1 MACTTILVGKN
12 ASYDGSTM
20 IARNDDSG
28 AGNYTPKKY
37 VIVDPKDQPG
47 TYTTVLTHCTVQL
60 PDNPMRYSAVPNAV
74 EGKGIWAA
82 CGVNEKNVGM
92 TATET
97 ITSNERVLGADPLV
111 EYAPAAA
118 GTQEKAGGLGE
129 EDFVVVVLPYISSA
143 REGVL
148 RLGSLLEQYG
158 TNEMNGIAFSDK
170 DEIWWMETI
179 GGHHWMARRVPDN
192 CYVVMPNQLGL
203 DSFDLEDALGEGKNY
218 LCSKDLREFISENH
232 LDLSLDGV
240 LNPRDAFGSHDDA
253 DHVYNTPRAWYM
265 LRYFNPHTCVWD
277 GPDAEYTPMSDDL
290 PWCMVP
296 EKKITV
302 EDVKY
307 ILSSHYQGT
316 PYDPYLAYGD
326 KSMSG
331 AYRSIGINR
340 TDFLGMVQI
349 RPDLP
354 EACRAI
360 QWLAFGSNAFNAIV
374 PFYPN
379 VPRTEDYLSS
389 TTGEVTTDTWY
400 WTSRLIAALAD
411 ASFRKS
417 QFHIERYTF
426 SVQSKVRAVIREAD
440 RKIAGLQADSGA
452 EAAGTPE
459 TAEAILLEANGKVA
473 QILREESQTVLKQV
487 LDEAS
492 NMMKNQFSRSD
503 A

>member
-1 MACTTILVGKN
+1 MA
-12 ASYDGSTM
+12 
-20 IARNDDSG
+20 
-28 AGNYTPKKY
+28 
-37 VIVDPKDQPG
+37 
-47 TYTTVLTHCTVQL
+47 
-60 PDNPMRYSAVPNAV
+60 
-74 EGKGIWAA
+74 
-82 CGVNEKNVGM
+82 
-92 TATET
+92 
-97 ITSNERVLGADPLV
+97 
-111 EYAPAAA
+111 
-118 GTQEKAGGLGE
+118 
-129 EDFVVVVLPYISSA
+129 
-143 REGVL
+143 
-148 RLGSLLEQYG
+148 
-158 TNEMNGIAFSDK
+158 
-170 DEIWWMETI
+170 
-179 GGHHWMARRVPDN
+179 
-192 CYVVMPNQLGL
+192 
-203 DSFDLEDALGEGKNY
+203 
-218 LCSKDLREFISENH
+218 EFIENNH
-232 LDLSLDGV
+232 LDLSV
-240 LNPRDAFGSHDDA
+240 DAGKVCENTDFDVRAALGSHSDS

-265 LRYFNPHTCVWD
+265 LKCLNPDSCSRD
-277 GPDAEYTPMSDDL
+277 GNYAKYSPESDDL

-296 EKKITV
+296 ERKITV

-411 ASFRKS
+411 ASFKKS

-440 RKIAGLQADSGA
+440 RKIPGLQADSGA

-459 TAEAILLEANGKVA
+459 TAEAILLEANRKVA
-473 QILREESQTVLKQV
+473 KILREESQIVLKQV

-492 NMMKNQFSRSD
+492 NLMKNQFSRSD